1 MNKEIALSFTTKLN
15 KICEL
20 NRAIIDELRANLIK
34 MGPQDCVFEDGESAV
49 PIYYLNDDNFE
60 LLVYI
65 DKIMADESGI
75 IKFHDEDTDEWKWL
89 SYLDNDAIH
98 ALIEYIDWK

>member
-1 MNKEIALSFTTKLN
+1 MNKEIALSFTSKLN

-34 MGPQDCVFEDGESAV
+34 MGPQDCVFKDGEPAV

-75 IKFHDEDTDEWKWL
+75 IKFHDADSDEWQWL

>member
-34 MGPQDCVFEDGESAV
+34 MGPQDCVFFFWESTV
-49 PIYYLNDDNFE
+49 PIYCLNDDTFE
-60 LLVYI
+60 TLVYI

-75 IKFHDEDTDEWKWL
+75 IKFHDEDTDEWQWL